1 MTGPERYRVVRV
13 SDLAGIA
20 EIAAR
25 FGVTRQAVC
34 NWGVRHRHFP
44 QPVVVLKSGPVY
56 DMTEIVHWH
65 KSNPPYHRS

>member
-34 NWGVRHRHFP
+34 NWVVRHRHFP
-44 QPVVVLKSGPVY
+44 QPVVILASGPVY
-56 DMTEIVHWH
+56 DMKEIVRWH
-65 KSNPPYHRS
+65 EGNPPYRRS